1 MAASKKKKRKRLL
14 NRAILLMDELLG
26 KLKILK
32 DIIIYI
38 RLGILIHVTL
48 EAHGILQKKAL
59 ENLYGMKFYLA

>member
-1 MAASKKKKRKRLL
+1 
-14 NRAILLMDELLG
+14 MDELLG